1 MKKMRKILKLAVAGC
16 LAIILSM
23 SNAGQYMLESQA
35 STVRKDVLDET
46 FNSTE
51 LPAGWLAE
59 DALFNSDYNAMRF
72 NSAYYW
78 AGAVVLNAYE
88 KQDYN
93 KFEFDVTLGEYTSD
107 SWIGFAF
114 GAETPTATWDL
125 YDGYVLMNPS
135 VVSVVDLKNID
146 QSTAANVQ
154 SADSL
159 FEKLTQ
165 GSATITIEFVKN
177 AKDNFDVTLKYVF
190 ADKTESSFAWSNI
203 RITDSNPY
211 FAINSSKT
219 LWDITNF
226 KVLDKD
232 GNVSFHDDFSE
243 PALTYSTDDYANGNW
258 HICSAYTE
266 KDIYVGP
273 IGKVKLAKKNSKMI
287 HRTALEASVDS
298 EYIYDMS
305 YLIDVESL
313 AENSVFGMG
322 FGMSSQESDLDET
335 AFLGI
340 TKLDDEKGAFVLVK
354 DGEIEKT
361 VSVFAMERIA
371 EGDGKF
377 EEVSVQ
383 INYDFSV
390 SVKLG
395 KLTAKFKNIRYDG
408 YWGFGN
414 VSLGGEDTSVVFV
427 DDVTMH
433 AYEVVRYNA
442 QDASNNF
449 AGTKTEE
456 VDGINIS
463 DYYINEQKWFLGP
476 KISQKLYIEGDTET
490 GILFNMSNPY
500 SCFGYREKYDEYV
513 VQFDVVVNGLT
524 ESMLDESYTGAEF
537 NGQAF
542 GLAFN
547 KSSFFANAE
556 NSAFVAVFYNGWD
569 PNNIRTAIK
578 GNKCTTEDGALE
590 VELENTDLHL
600 WKDDQ
605 TKYNFMYIVRDRSV
619 EIYFKEDSQPMS
631 ELGICRAKYVDVDTD
646 GYATVFGTGNASFTL
661 SNYRI
666 VNIGADAIEA
676 GCSTFSLRE
685 DFSKEKITDKITLD
699 GNAAVKDGALQL
711 KKGAGFYT
719 SEQGTHYL
727 MDFDVSDI
735 KGNFEIDFSNG
746 NVIIF
751 NKENRS
757 IGFVEGEN
765 TTFVEL
771 PKNRDFS
778 RDGYATKIGISLI
791 GNKATVGLVSVG
803 ESHDFLYE
811 PVAEYSWAQ
820 NFVKAAVILKSG
832 EALTVDNLNVYK
844 LDNDYTAERMDYS
857 PDEKVPDM
865 WVVKD
870 KVVGE
875 NTASGLWTTILVIAA
890 VVVVAAVAIVMV
902 VIVKKRKRGEKQ

>member
-1 MKKMRKILKLAVAGC
+1 MKKLKRIFRLASAGC
-16 LAIILSM
+16 LALVLLL
-23 SNAGQYMLESQA
+23 SNAGQYAFESQA

-51 LPAGWLAE
+51 MSEGWLAE
-59 DALFNSDYNAMRF
+59 NATIATDYNAMRF

-93 KFEFDVTLGEYTSD
+93 KFIMNVTLGEYTSD
-107 SWIGFAF
+107 SWIGFGF
-114 GAETPTATWDL
+114 GGETPTSTWDL

-146 QSTAANVQ
+146 KSTAANVQ
-154 SADSL
+154 TAEGL
-159 FEKLTQ
+159 FEKLVA
-165 GSATITIEFVKN
+165 GSATIEVEFAKN
-177 AKDNFDVTLKYVF
+177 AKGNFDVTLKYIF
-190 ADKTESSFAWSNI
+190 ADKTEESFSWTDI
-203 RITDSNPY
+203 KITDGNPY
-211 FAINSSKT
+211 FAMNSSKT
-219 LWDITNF
+219 LWDITDF
-226 KVLDKD
+226 KVLDQD
-232 GNVSFHDDFSE
+232 GNVSFYEDFSE
-243 PALTYSTDDYANGNW
+243 SSLTYSTDDYANGNW
-258 HICSAYTE
+258 HICTAYTE
-266 KDIYVGP
+266 DDIYVGQ
-273 IGKVKLAKKNSKMI
+273 IGKAKFAKKDSKMI
-287 HRTALEASVDS
+287 HKTALKASVDS
-298 EYIYDMS
+298 EFIYDLS
-305 YLIDVESL
+305 YLIDVETL
-313 AENSVFGMG
+313 KENSIFGMG
-322 FGMSSQESDLDET
+322 FGMKSQESALDET

-340 TKLDDEKGAFVLVK
+340 TKLDEEKGAFVLVK
-354 DGEIEKT
+354 DGEIVKT
-361 VSVFAMERIA
+361 ISVFAMERLA

-377 EEVSVQ
+377 EEASVH

-390 SVKLG
+390 SVTIG

-408 YWGFGN
+408 YWGLGN
-414 VSLGGEDTSVVFV
+414 VSLGGNEASVVYV
-427 DDVTMH
+427 DDVAMH
-433 AYEVVRYNA
+433 AYDVVRYTA

-456 VDGINIS
+456 ADGMTIS
-463 DYYINEQKWFLGP
+463 DYYIDESKWFLGP
-476 KISQKLYIEGDTET
+476 KVSQKLYIEGDTQN
-490 GILFNMSNPY
+490 GILFNMSNAY

-569 PNNIRTAIK
+569 PNHIRTAIK
-578 GNKCTTEDGALE
+578 GNKCTTEEGALE

-600 WKDDQ
+600 WKDDE

-666 VNIGADAIEA
+666 INIGADAALA
-676 GCSTFSLRE
+676 GSSTFSLRE
-685 DFSKEKITDKITLD
+685 DFSKDKISDQITLD
-699 GNAAVKDGALQL
+699 GTAKVKNGVLQL
-711 KKGAGFYT
+711 ENQAGFYT

-727 MDFDVSDI
+727 MNFDVSDI
-735 KGNFEIDFSNG
+735 EGNFEIDFSNG
-746 NVIIF
+746 NVILF
-751 NKENRS
+751 DKEHRS

-771 PKNRDFS
+771 PKSRDFS
-778 RDGYATKIGISLI
+778 KEGYATKIGVSLI
-791 GNKATVGLVSVG
+791 GNKASVG
-803 ESHDFLYE
+803 IVSEGESDDFIYE
-811 PVAEYSWAQ
+811 PVAEYNYTES
-820 NFVKAAVILKSG
+820 FVKAAVILKCG
-832 EALTVDNLNVYK
+832 EKLTVDNLNLYK
-844 LDNDYTAERMDYS
+844 LDNDYTAERIDYS
-857 PDEKVPDM
+857 ADNEVPDM

-875 NTASGLWTTILVIAA
+875 KNTGGLWTIILVAA
-890 VVVVAAVAIVMV
+890 VVVIAVAAVSTV
-902 VIVKKRKRGEKQ
+902 VIVKKRKRGGK